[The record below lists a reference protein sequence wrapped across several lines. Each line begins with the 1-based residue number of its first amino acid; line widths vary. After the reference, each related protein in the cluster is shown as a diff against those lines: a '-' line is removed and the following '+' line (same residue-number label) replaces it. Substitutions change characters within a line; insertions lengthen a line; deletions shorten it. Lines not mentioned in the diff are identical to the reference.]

1 MKNKKKFSVPV
12 TVEFEDVDSYKIA
25 HHTKMVAYLERARLR
40 FLGELG
46 FEIHPK
52 GLSIVMYNLEMR
64 FKATAKI
71 MDKLTIETMIKSY
84 DDYRIDLFSRIMR
97 DDRILVRATVG
108 IAFMDETSEQIVP
121 IPDKLITAIQE
132 YL

>member
-1 MKNKKKFSVPV
+1 MKNRKKFTIPV
-12 TVEFEDVDSYKIA
+12 IVEFEDVDSYKIA

-40 FLGELG
+40 FLGKLG
-46 FEIHPK
+46 FDIHPK

-71 MDKLTIETMIKSY
+71 MDELVVETIIKNV

-97 DDRILVRATVG
+97 GDRILARATVG
-108 IAFMDETSEQIVP
+108 IAFMNERSEQIVP
-121 IPDKLITAIQE
+121 IPDKMMAALKE

>member
-1 MKNKKKFSVPV
+1 MKNRKKFTVPI
-12 TVEFEDVDSYKIA
+12 TVEFEDVDSYRIA

-46 FEIHPK
+46 FDIHPK

-71 MDKLTIETMIKSY
+71 MDELTVETVIKNI
-84 DDYRIDLFSRIMR
+84 DDYRIDLFSRILR
-97 DDRILVRATVG
+97 GDRILARATVG
-108 IAFMDETSEQIVP
+108 IAFMDEKSEQIVP
-121 IPDKLITAIQE
+121 IPDQMMKSLQE

>member
-1 MKNKKKFSVPV
+1 MKNRKKFTIPIS
-12 TVEFEDVDSYKIA
+12 VEFEDVDSYKIA

-46 FEIHPK
+46 FDIHPE
-52 GLSIVMYNLEMR
+52 GLSIVMYNLEVR

-71 MDKLTIETMIKSY
+71 MDQLTVETMIKEI

-97 DDRILVRATVG
+97 DNKILARATVG
-108 IAFMDETSEQIVP
+108 IAFMDQKNEQIVP
-121 IPDKLITAIQE
+121 IPDDLLLSLKE

>member
-1 MKNKKKFSVPV
+1 MKNRKKFTIPV
-12 TVEFEDVDSYKIA
+12 TVEFEDIDSYKIA

-46 FEIHPK
+46 FDIHPE
-52 GLSIVMYNLEMR
+52 GLSIVMYNLEVR

-71 MDKLTIETMIKSY
+71 MDQLTIETMIKEV
-84 DDYRIDLFSRIMR
+84 DDYRINLFSRIMR
-97 DDRILVRATVG
+97 ENKILARATVG
-108 IAFMDETSEQIVP
+108 IAFMDQKSEQIIP
-121 IPDKLITAIQE
+121 IPEELMSSLRE